1 MVAAPAQAPLVA
13 TFKGETSQHRS
24 VSMLVA
30 PDGTV
35 QRIRIRYSAP
45 CRRRGYRFPN
55 TMEVVPP
62 FTASTPEAVTERLT
76 LHEKLAGG
84 GHTTQ
89 TVGVDAKRV
98 TPTTWTGTFK
108 TEAILVK
115 DKQWLDTCRLKR
127 VTWKAKLV
135 AQPRMASPSSAR
147 AITSRWISLVPS

>member
-1 MVAAPAQAPLVA
+1 MVAAQTPPAQV
-13 TFKGETSQHRS
+13 FRGETSQHRS
-24 VSMLVA
+24 ASVLVA
-30 PDGTV
+30 ADGTV
-35 QRIRIRYSAP
+35 ARISIRYSAP

-62 FTASTPEAVTERLT
+62 FTFSTPEAVTELLT

-89 TVGVDAKRV
+89 TVGIDAKRV
-98 TPTTWTGTFK
+98 TPTTWTGTFR

-135 AQPRMASPSSAR
+135 
-147 AITSRWISLVPS
+147 T